1 MCVQIE
7 QMERDLQQVFDDK
20 EEQETERDIYK
31 NKYERLNQELN
42 YILKGDENR
51 ILDID
56 ALSMENKWVEENTV
70 DNIIIVFTGACGRV
84 VKAKT
89 RDLGVW
95 GLIPSTGHL

>member
-1 MCVQIE
+1 
-7 QMERDLQQVFDDK
+7 MERDLQQVLDEK

-56 ALSMENKWVEENTV
+56 ALSMENK
-70 DNIIIVFTGACGRV
+70 
-84 VKAKT
+84 
-89 RDLGVW
+89 
-95 GLIPSTGHL
+95 